1 MKTDKMKLVWILI
14 FRREKLATRK
24 EVISTKMRLGYFWG
38 EGEAVIGKYGRKVL
52 LDLGDGYSCVF
63 LKKKMYPFVLYAFL
77 CVTIHKKKVKY
88 IKC

>member
-24 EVISTKMRLGYFWG
+24 EVISTKMKLGYFWG

-63 LKKKMYPFVLYAFL
+63 LKKKK
-77 CVTIHKKKVKY
+77 CIHLFYMLFCALQFTRKRLST
-88 IKC
+88 